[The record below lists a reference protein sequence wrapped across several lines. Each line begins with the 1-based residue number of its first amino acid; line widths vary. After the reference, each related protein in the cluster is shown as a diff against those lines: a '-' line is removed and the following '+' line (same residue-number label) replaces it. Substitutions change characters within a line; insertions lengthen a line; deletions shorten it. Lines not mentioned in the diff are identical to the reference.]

1 MWIEPFQ
8 NIITTYYFNDQMPF
22 FVKAVQLALG
32 KTEHTNEEFV
42 GEKWLDANIFLN
54 KVKLV

>member
-1 MWIEPFQ
+1 ML
-8 NIITTYYFNDQMPF
+8 F
-22 FVKAVQLALG
+22 FVKAVQLVLKLALG